1 MRRSPGVWLVPL
13 TSTPQRTFPVAR
25 PSERRCRSHIP
36 SVILRTRI
44 RIFTCAH
51 VVNLRSF
58 HSGSCRCMQWSG
70 AVAELTTG
78 AALFA
83 HYSDGSHRNV
93 NAIYGSKL
101 ASKKVTIKAKQSI
114 QTTEPGY
121 VASDETTCR
130 CRCWLTSF
138 FSETGKLEERSKV
151 TDVWF
156 IQQLSLWLVS
166 CCGREPRGPVQH
178 IVKTSSE
185 TITRS

>member
-1 MRRSPGVWLVPL
+1 MWDAARVCGWYPSHLPRKGHSIA
-13 TSTPQRTFPVAR
+13 SVAR

-36 SVILRTRI
+36 SVILRTRT

-51 VVNLRSF
+51 VVNPRSF

-78 AALFA
+78 AALLA

-121 VASDETTCR
+121 VASDNTTCRR

-138 FSETGKLEERSKV
+138 FLKQASWKKDPRLPMYGSYSSCRYDWFRVVEENLGV
-151 TDVWF
+151 
-156 IQQLSLWLVS
+156 LSS
-166 CCGREPRGPVQH
+166 
-178 IVKTSSE
+178 IS
-185 TITRS
+185 